1 MKKTEEISHGTS
13 RKFESPEFFRFASR
27 PVPPMFVANR
37 PMSTSKRTTLS
48 EPELVQAA
56 CRGEESAQRVIFER
70 FRDRVYSLAIYS
82 LGDETMAE
90 DILQSVFIK
99 VFQALP
105 AFRFESEL
113 GTWIYRIAINECH
126 DQRRRARMNL
136 VTLDSI
142 IGSDAEIDA
151 TPGLDARQLER
162 ERAARVQRAILKMS
176 PKLRDVLVLRYVEE
190 LSYEE
195 ISQVLD
201 LSMGTVASRLN
212 RALVD
217 LERRLKASQVTL

>member
-1 MKKTEEISHGTS
+1 
-13 RKFESPEFFRFASR
+13 
-27 PVPPMFVANR
+27 MFVANR
-37 PMSTSKRTTLS
+37 PMSSPKRTALT
-48 EPELVQAA
+48 EAELVQAA
-56 CRGEESAQRVIFER
+56 CQGEESAQRAIFER

-82 LGDETMAE
+82 LGDETIAE

-113 GTWIYRIAINECH
+113 GTWIYRIAVNECH
-126 DQRRRARMNL
+126 DHRRRSRMNL
-136 VTLDSI
+136 VALESI
-142 IGSDAEIDA
+142 LGSDAEIDA
-151 TPGLDARQLER
+151 APGLDVRQVER
-162 ERAARVQRAILKMS
+162 ERGLKVQRAILKMS
-176 PKLRDVLVLRYVEE
+176 PKLRDVLILRYVEE

-195 ISQVLD
+195 ISQTLD

-217 LERRLKASQVTL
+217 LERRLRSLQAIR